1 MFRKELDKAEADIK
15 RSNNIIADYK
25 QVNIQL
31 GLSINII
38 AFDANIQPNF
48 LHPLDLL
55 STERKAWKP
64 DSSSRQRAGSYQGKK
79 ETDLKTP
86 WP

>member
-31 GLSINII
+31 ELYTFNKHYCI
-38 AFDANIQPNF
+38 
-48 LHPLDLL
+48 
-55 STERKAWKP
+55 WC
-64 DSSSRQRAGSYQGKK
+64 
-79 ETDLKTP
+79 
-86 WP
+86 